1 MRCQHH
7 SNRPCIECDEHLVV
21 CNDCKDIDSEGDCN
35 NSNSQRY
42 GECVDGIAICCGLFE
57 KRKD

>member
-7 SNRPCIECDEHLVV
+7 SNRPCIECDEHLFA
-21 CNDCKDIDSEGDCN
+21 CNDCEHIDSEGDCN
-35 NSNSQRY
+35 NSSSQKY
-42 GECVDGIAICCGLFE
+42 GECVDNIAICCGLFE